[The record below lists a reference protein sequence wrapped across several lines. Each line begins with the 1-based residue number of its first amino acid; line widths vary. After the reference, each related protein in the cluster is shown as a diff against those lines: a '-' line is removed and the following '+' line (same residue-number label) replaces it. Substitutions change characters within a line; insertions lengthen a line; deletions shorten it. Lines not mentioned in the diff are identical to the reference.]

1 MLSNISKDTNEVR
14 KKLQLSATQLPPEAV
29 PSKDQQ
35 AISTN
40 SSQILPRAHLTK
52 CSMSYDDLQGFNL
65 YKFSVIFIK
74 IFLGAIKTINKEML
88 QFAVRRGLN
97 EEASDN
103 SDGLSGF
110 TETLISAVSRL
121 IIYVNE
127 VIVSG
132 INL

>member
-1 MLSNISKDTNEVR
+1 MKFAKSCSCQLLNCHQKQYQVKINKLFRQIALKSYQEHISPNAACLMMTYKV
-14 KKLQLSATQLPPEAV
+14 
-29 PSKDQQ
+29 
-35 AISTN
+35 ST
-40 SSQILPRAHLTK
+40 
-52 CSMSYDDLQGFNL
+52 